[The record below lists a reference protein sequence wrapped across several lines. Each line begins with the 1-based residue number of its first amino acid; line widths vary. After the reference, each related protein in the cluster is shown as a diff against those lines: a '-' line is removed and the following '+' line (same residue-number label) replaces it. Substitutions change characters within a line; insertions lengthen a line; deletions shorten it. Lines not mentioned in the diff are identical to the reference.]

1 MAMCVDTCVCVCVLA
16 HSALW
21 GLSVCECSQ
30 AAPVQV
36 TGSCYFDVEDLVA
49 ATVHCVCV
57 SVTERECSVR
67 NHK

>member
-1 MAMCVDTCVCVCVLA
+1 MSEGVRVVMCVCVCVFA

-49 ATVHCVCV
+49 ATVHCVTVFVDTCV
-57 SVTERECSVR
+57 FVF
-67 NHK
+67 